1 MTFPQARSD
10 VDPTPPWH
18 LVQIKRE
25 TAVQH
30 AQMDGVVGH
39 RRQMFQIGARHAR
52 QMHLLAGGVAQL
64 QQLRAETVALA
75 WAEGQ
80 QATIH
85 QGRGQAVGG
94 AARQLQLLGQ
104 LGQRQGAV
112 DQRIDDIQTTQQGLA
127 AGGLDPGFLFA
138 LDLLG
143 LD

>member
-1 MTFPQARSD
+1 M
-10 VDPTPPWH
+10 
-18 LVQIKRE
+18 
-25 TAVQH
+25 
-30 AQMDGVVGH
+30 
-39 RRQMFQIGARHAR
+39 
-52 QMHLLAGGVAQL
+52 
-64 QQLRAETVALA
+64 
-75 WAEGQ
+75 
-80 QATIH
+80 
-85 QGRGQAVGG
+85 GG